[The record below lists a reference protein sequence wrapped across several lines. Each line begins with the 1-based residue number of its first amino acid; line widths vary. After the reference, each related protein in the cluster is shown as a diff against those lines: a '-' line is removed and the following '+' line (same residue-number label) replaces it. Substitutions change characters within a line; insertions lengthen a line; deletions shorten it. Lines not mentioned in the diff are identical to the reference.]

1 MSNKFVEGTARFRR
15 ILNITEDVV
24 TIVSSIFLVVV
35 VFLQVFFRYAL
46 NSPLAWSEE
55 LARFIF
61 IWLVFISSAV
71 VLRDDSH
78 MSMNYFVNLMPKKVR
93 TVIDIVSKGIISAFM
108 VMCLFQTVKIM
119 RITATQLSPSL
130 TIPMSVIYCSLFVG
144 FTLMLID
151 FATRI
156 ILRKREGDR

>member
-1 MSNKFVEGTARFRR
+1 MKNRFLEGTARFRR
-15 ILNITEDVV
+15 ILNITEDFV
-24 TIVSSIFLVVV
+24 TIACSIALVVV

-78 MSMNYFVNLMPKKVR
+78 MSMDYFVNLMPIRIRV
-93 TVIDIVSKGIISAFM
+93 VIDIVKKVIISAFM
-108 VMCLFQTVKIM
+108 IMCLFQTVKIM
-119 RITATQLSPSL
+119 KVTASQQSPSL
-130 TIPMSVIYCSLFVG
+130 GIPMSLIYFAMFFG

-151 FATRI
+151 YITRV
-156 ILRKREGDR
+156 ILKKREGDK

>member
-93 TVIDIVSKGIISAFM
+93 TIIDIVSKGIISAFM
-108 VMCLFQTVKIM
+108 VMCLFQTAKIM

-130 TIPMSVIYCSLFVG
+130 TIPMSLIYFAMFVG

-151 FATRI
+151 YATRI